1 MYKVFINETPLIL
14 INTEGV
20 LPEWKNDDNILVTR
34 YLGKKKF
41 LHNYVDLLEKSQ
53 RYHKVVIFHNDLDE
67 IWHDFTSLYKT
78 IEAAGGVVF
87 NEKKEVLFIYR
98 LSFWD
103 LPKGK
108 IEKGEIPEEAAI
120 REVQEETGLV
130 NINLSSHLINTYHT
144 YIHKE
149 KRVLKKTHW
158 FKMDTM
164 DWQLTP
170 QYSEDIE
177 KAEWLSLSQ
186 FLTDS
191 PKTYNNILD
200 VLNCVVNEQNL

>member
-20 LPEWKNDDNILVTR
+20 LPEWKNDDNILVTK

-41 LHNYVDLLEKSQ
+41 LHNYIDLLEKSK
-53 RYHKVVIFHNDLDE
+53 RYHKVVIFHNNLDE

-108 IEKGEIPEEAAI
+108 IEKGEVPEEAAI

-130 NINLSSHLINTYHT
+130 NIILSDHLINTYHT

-149 KRVLKKTHW
+149 KRVLKKTYW
-158 FKMDTM
+158 FKMDTL
-164 DWQLTP
+164 DWKLTP

-177 KAEWLSLSQ
+177 KAEWVNLSQ

-200 VLNCVVNEQNL
+200 VLNCVVKQ

>member
-20 LPEWKNDDNILVTR
+20 LPEWKNDDNILVTK

-41 LHNYVDLLEKSQ
+41 LHNYIDLLEKSK
-53 RYHKVVIFHNDLDE
+53 RYHKVVIFHNNLDE

-108 IEKGEIPEEAAI
+108 IEKGEVPEEAAI

-130 NINLSSHLINTYHT
+130 YITLSDHIINTYHT

-149 KRVLKKTHW
+149 KRVLKKSYW
-158 FKMDTM
+158 FKMDTL

-177 KAEWLSLSQ
+177 KAEWVNLSQ

-200 VLNCVVNEQNL
+200 VLNCVVKQ

>member
-20 LPEWKNDDNILVTR
+20 LPEWKNDDNILVTK

-41 LHNYVDLLEKSQ
+41 LHNYIDLLEKSK
-53 RYHKVVIFHNDLDE
+53 RYHKVVIFHNNLDE

-108 IEKGEIPEEAAI
+108 IEKGEVPEEAAI

-130 NINLSSHLINTYHT
+130 NITLSDHLINTYHT

-149 KRVLKKTHW
+149 KRVLKKTYW
-158 FKMDTM
+158 FKMDTL

-177 KAEWLSLSQ
+177 KAEWVNLSQ

-200 VLNCVVNEQNL
+200 VLNCVVKE